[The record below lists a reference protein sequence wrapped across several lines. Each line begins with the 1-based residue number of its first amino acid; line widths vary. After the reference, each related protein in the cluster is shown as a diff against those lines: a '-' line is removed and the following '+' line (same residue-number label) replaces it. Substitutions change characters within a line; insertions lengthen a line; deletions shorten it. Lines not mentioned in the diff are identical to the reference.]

1 MRESREISVLRTRT
15 MLPRP
20 ESIQEEIYHRLLPP
34 NSENDLSEVLVLEV
48 TYASESRTLVDGYL
62 NEKLSSPH
70 DVRLLP
76 SQIAKRLS
84 YYLYQWYSHSMHR
97 HTFQFNEV

>member
-1 MRESREISVLRTRT
+1 
-15 MLPRP
+15 LPQ
-20 ESIQEEIYHRLLPP
+20 ESIQEETYHRLLPP

-62 NEKLSSPH
+62 NGKLASSH
-70 DVRLLP
+70 DVRIPP

-84 YYLYQWYSHSMHR
+84 YSLYRWYSHSMHR
-97 HTFQFNEV
+97 HPFQYNEV